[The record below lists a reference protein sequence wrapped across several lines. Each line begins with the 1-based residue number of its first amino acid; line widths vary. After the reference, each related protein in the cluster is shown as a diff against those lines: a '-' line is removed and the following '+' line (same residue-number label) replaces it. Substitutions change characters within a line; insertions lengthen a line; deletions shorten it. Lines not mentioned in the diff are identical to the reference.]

1 MIGQRFVGG
10 RSVAMALTL
19 AAVGVIAVLMG
30 AFAIGV
36 AQFNH
41 SLMERKVIA
50 QLEQQSK
57 LVRSMLANHDSALR
71 EEAHRL
77 MEQLAARFGSVFTL
91 NPEEPVL
98 VGDQI
103 TPALY
108 DGERRLTLDDS
119 VLERFTKATDAV
131 ATLFVRR
138 DNDFVR
144 VATTLRDEQ
153 GERAV
158 GTLLASDH
166 PALPA
171 LLAGEEFIG
180 RATLFGRDHMTVY
193 RPMLNA
199 RREVIG
205 AFFIGLDM
213 TAGLDHLKHEILS
226 IRIGETGYFY
236 ALDARPGP
244 DFGRLVIHPAQE
256 GTNILDARDA
266 DGRAF
271 IREILERKEGVI
283 HYPWINR
290 ETGETAPRMKVVAYT
305 HFPAWD
311 WVIGGGSYDDEL
323 SRDSVLL
330 RNLTLGA
337 ALVVVAVLALILF
350 WLTRRLVGRPLGEA
364 TRIFERIGAGHYDN
378 PIDTTRRD
386 EIGTLFDA
394 LARMQTSLDARTRAD
409 ARISAEALRIKSALD
424 KSSTNMMV
432 SDRDGIIIY
441 ANEALLRMLRLAES
455 DLRRDLPEFSVD
467 SLLGSHLDIFHR
479 QPERQQ
485 SMLATLQNNHL
496 AQVRLGGRTF
506 RMIFNPVINDQ
517 GERLGTVVEWTDRTS
532 EVETETELASLL
544 EAAVQGDFSRRLTL
558 EGKTGFFHELADGLN
573 RLVDILSAG
582 LTDVAQV
589 LAAIAQGDLSRRIE
603 SDYAGTFGR
612 LKDDTNLTVERLRE
626 VVTGIKESTDAINTA
641 ATEIASGN
649 SDLSIRT
656 ETQAGT
662 LEKTASAMEELN
674 ATVKQNAHNAQE
686 ANQLAQDS
694 NRVAARGG
702 ELVRHVVDN
711 MGRIQDSSRQI
722 ADIIGV
728 IDSIAFQT
736 NILAL
741 NAAVEAARA
750 GEQGRGFAVVAAE
763 VRNLAQRS
771 GQAAREIKTLIVG
784 SVEQVE
790 DGVKLVEQ
798 AGQTMNEIVDSFQQV
813 TTLVTEIA
821 VASRQQSSGI
831 EQVSRAVTQLDE
843 VTQQNAALVEEAAAA
858 AESLEE
864 QARSLARAV
873 ALFHLDGQTVGQ
885 AAAAIDRSAPTG
897 GRGVAALPR
906 PDQRA
911 SSSSA
916 SRSRQRS
923 M

>member
-50 QLEQQSK
+50 QLEQQSR
-57 LVRSMLANHDSALR
+57 LVRSMLANHDTALR

-77 MEQLAARFGSVFTL
+77 MEQLSARFGSVFTL
-91 NPEEPVL
+91 NPEEPL
-98 VGDQI
+98 RVGGRI

-108 DGERRLTLDDS
+108 DGERRLTLDNSD
-119 VLERFTKATDAV
+119 LDRFTNATSAV
-131 ATLFVRR
+131 ATLFVRTG
-138 DNDFVR
+138 DGFVR
-144 VATTLRDEQ
+144 VATTLKNEQ
-153 GERAV
+153 GERAL
-158 GTLLASDH
+158 GTLLADDH

-171 LLAGEEFIG
+171 LLAGEDFIG
-180 RATLFGRDHMTVY
+180 RATLFGRDRMTVY

-199 RREVIG
+199 RRELVG
-205 AFFIGLDM
+205 ALFIGLDM
-213 TAGLDHLKHEILS
+213 TEGLNHLKHEILS
-226 IRIGETGYFY
+226 IKIGETGYFY
-236 ALDARPGP
+236 ALDARPGA
-244 DFGRLVIHPAQE
+244 DLGRLVIHPAQE
-256 GTNILDARDA
+256 GANILDARDA
-266 DGRAF
+266 DGRTF

-290 ETGETAPRMKVVAYT
+290 EKGETAPRMKVVAYT

-337 ALVVVAVLALILF
+337 AVVVVVVLAFILF

-364 TRIFERIGAGHYDN
+364 TRIFERIGAGHYDSR
-378 PIDTTRRD
+378 IDTTRRD
-386 EIGTLFDA
+386 EIGALFGA
-394 LARMQTSLDARTRAD
+394 LARMQTSLDERTRAD
-409 ARISAEALRIKSALD
+409 ARIAAEALRIKSALD

-432 SDRDGIIIY
+432 SDPDGIIIY
-441 ANEALLRMLRLAES
+441 TNEALLRMLRLAES
-455 DLRRDLPEFSVD
+455 DLRRDLPDFSVD
-467 SLLGSHLDIFHR
+467 SLLGSHLNVFHR
-479 QPERQQ
+479 HPERQQ

-496 AQVRLGGRTF
+496 AQIRIGGRTF
-506 RMIFNPVINDQ
+506 KLILNPVIDAQ
-517 GERLGTVVEWTDRTS
+517 GERLGTVVEWTDRTT
-532 EVETETELASLL
+532 EVETEAELASLL

-558 EGKTGFFHELADGLN
+558 EGKTGFFHDIADGLN

-582 LTDVAQV
+582 LADVAQV
-589 LAAIAQGDLSRRIE
+589 LGAIAQGDLSRRIE

-626 VVTGIKESTDAINTA
+626 VVTGIKESTETINTA
-641 ATEIASGN
+641 AAEIASGN
-649 SDLSIRT
+649 SDLSART

-662 LEKTASAMEELN
+662 LEETASAMEELS

-694 NRVAARGG
+694 NLVAARGG

-750 GEQGRGFAVVAAE
+750 GEQGKGFAVVAAE

-771 GQAAREIKTLIVG
+771 ANAAKEIKSLIVG
-784 SVEQVE
+784 SVEQVD

-798 AGQTMNEIVDSFQQV
+798 AGQTMTEIVDSFRQV
-813 TTLVTEIA
+813 TARLTDIA
-821 VASRQQSSGI
+821 VASREQSSGI
-831 EQVSRAVTQLDE
+831 EQISRAVIQMDE
-843 VTQQNAALVEEAAAA
+843 VTQQNAALVEQAAAA
-858 AESLEE
+858 AESLED

-873 ALFHLDGQTVGQ
+873 ALFRFEAG
-885 AAAAIDRSAPTG
+885 
-897 GRGVAALPR
+897 
-906 PDQRA
+906 
-911 SSSSA
+911 
-916 SRSRQRS
+916 
-923 M
+923 

>member
-98 VGDQI
+98 VGGQI

-873 ALFHLDGQTVGQ
+873 ALFHLDGQTAGQ
-885 AAAAIDRSAPTG
+885 AANAIGRSTPTG

>member
-1 MIGQRFVGG
+1 MTVKKPAGG
-10 RSVAMALTL
+10 RSIAAVLTL
-19 AAVGVIAVLMG
+19 ASVAAIAILMSL
-30 AFAIGV
+30 FAIGV

-77 MEQLAARFGSVFTL
+77 MEQMAARFGSSFTL
-91 NPEEPVL
+91 NPEEPVR
-98 VGDQI
+98 VGGQI

-108 DGERRLTLDDS
+108 DGERRLTLDHTD
-119 VLERFTKATDAV
+119 LDRFTETTGAV
-131 ATLFVRR
+131 ATLFARTG
-138 DNDFVR
+138 DGFVR
-144 VATTLRDEQ
+144 VATTLRTEQ
-153 GERAV
+153 GERAL
-158 GTLLASDH
+158 GTLLAGDH
-166 PALPA
+166 PALPS
-171 LLAGEEFIG
+171 LLAGEAFIG

-199 RREVIG
+199 RREVVG
-205 AFFIGLDM
+205 ALFIGLDM
-213 TAGLDHLKHEILS
+213 TEGLNHLKHEILA
-226 IRIGETGYFY
+226 IKIGETGYFY

-244 DFGRLVIHPAQE
+244 DFGQLVMHPAQE
-256 GTNILDARDA
+256 GTNILDAKDA

-290 ETGETAPRMKVVAYT
+290 EKGETTPRMKVVAYT

-337 ALVVVAVLALILF
+337 AVVVVLVLALILF
-350 WLTRRLVGRPLGEA
+350 LLTRRLVGRPLGEA
-364 TRIFERIGAGHYDN
+364 TQIFERIGAGHYDSR
-378 PIDTTRRD
+378 IDTGRRD
-386 EIGTLFDA
+386 EIGALFDA
-394 LARMQTSLDARTRAD
+394 LGRMQTSLDARTRAD
-409 ARISAEALRIKSALD
+409 ARIAAEALRIKSALD

-432 SDRDGIIIY
+432 SDPDGIIIY
-441 ANEALLRMLRLAES
+441 ANEALLQMLRLAES
-455 DLRRDLPEFSVD
+455 DLRRELPEFRVD
-467 SLLGSHLDIFHR
+467 SLLGSHLDVFHR
-479 QPERQQ
+479 HPQRQQ
-485 SMLATLQNNHL
+485 AMLATLQNNHF
-496 AQVRLGGRTF
+496 AQIRLGGHTF
-506 RMIFNPVINDQ
+506 RLILNPVIDAQ

-532 EVETETELASLL
+532 EVETEAELASLL

-558 EGKTGFFHELADGLN
+558 DGKTGFFHDIADGLN

-582 LTDVAQV
+582 LADVAQV
-589 LAAIAQGDLSRRIE
+589 LGAIAQGDLSRRIE
-603 SDYAGTFGR
+603 SDYAGTFGQ

-626 VVTGIKESTDAINTA
+626 VVERIKDSTDTINTA
-641 ATEIASGN
+641 AAEIASGN
-649 SDLSIRT
+649 SDLSART

-662 LEKTASAMEELN
+662 LEETASAMEELS

-686 ANQLAQDS
+686 ANQLAQSS
-694 NRVAARGG
+694 NQVAARGG
-702 ELVRHVVDN
+702 KIVRRVVDT
-711 MGRIQDSSRQI
+711 MGGIQDSSRQI

-763 VRNLAQRS
+763 VRTLAQRS
-771 GQAAREIKTLIVG
+771 AQAAREIKTLIVG
-784 SVEQVE
+784 SVDQVD

-798 AGQTMNEIVDSFQQV
+798 AGQTMTEIVDSFQQV
-813 TTLVTEIA
+813 TTLVTGIA
-821 VASRQQSSGI
+821 VASREQSSGI
-831 EQVSRAVTQLDE
+831 EQVSRAVTQMDE

-864 QARSLARAV
+864 QARALARAV
-873 ALFHLDGQTVGQ
+873 DLFRLE
-885 AAAAIDRSAPTG
+885 
-897 GRGVAALPR
+897 
-906 PDQRA
+906 
-911 SSSSA
+911 
-916 SRSRQRS
+916 SR
-923 M
+923 

>member
-71 EEAHRL
+71 EEAHRR

-98 VGDQI
+98 VGGQI

-119 VLERFTKATDAV
+119 VLERFTNATDAV

-158 GTLLASDH
+158 GTLLAGDH

-180 RATLFGRDHMTVY
+180 RASLFGRDHMTVY

-205 AFFIGLDM
+205 ALFIGLDM

-236 ALDARPGP
+236 ALDARTGP

-290 ETGETAPRMKVVAYT
+290 EKGETAPRMKVVAYT

-378 PIDTTRRD
+378 PIDATRRD

-432 SDRDGIIIY
+432 SDRDGVIIY

-485 SMLATLQNNHL
+485 SMLATLQNNHR

-831 EQVSRAVTQLDE
+831 EQVSHAVTQLDE

-858 AESLEE
+858 AESLED

-873 ALFHLDGQTVGQ
+873 ALFHLDGQTASQ
-885 AAAAIDRSAPTG
+885 AATAIGRSAPTG
-897 GRGVAALPR
+897 GRRVAALPR

>member
-1 MIGQRFVGG
+1 MIGQRLVGG

-36 AQFNH
+36 AQFSH
-41 SLMERKVIA
+41 SLMELKVIT
-50 QLEQQSK
+50 QLEQQSR

-91 NPEEPVL
+91 NPEEPVRI
-98 VGDQI
+98 GGRI

-108 DGERRLTLDDS
+108 DGERRLTLDHTD
-119 VLERFTKATDAV
+119 LDRFTEATGAV
-131 ATLFVRR
+131 VTLFVRTG
-138 DNDFVR
+138 DGFVR
-144 VATTLRDEQ
+144 VATTLKNEQ
-153 GERAV
+153 GERAL
-158 GTLLASDH
+158 GTLLAGDH
-166 PALPA
+166 PALPP
-171 LLAGEEFIG
+171 LLGGEEFIG
-180 RATLFGRDHMTVY
+180 RAALFGRDHMTVY

-199 RREVIG
+199 RREVVG
-205 AFFIGLDM
+205 ALFIGLDM
-213 TAGLDHLKHEILS
+213 TEGLDHLKREILA
-226 IRIGETGYFY
+226 IKIGETGYFY
-236 ALDARPGP
+236 ALDAHPGP

-256 GTNILDARDA
+256 GTNILDAKDA

-271 IREILERKEGVI
+271 IREILENREGVI

-305 HFPAWD
+305 HFPGWD

-337 ALVVVAVLALILF
+337 AVVVVLALAFILF
-350 WLTRRLVGRPLGEA
+350 WLTRRLVGRPLDEA

-378 PIDTTRRD
+378 PITSTRRD

-394 LARMQTSLDARTRAD
+394 LARMQTNLDARTRTE
-409 ARISAEALRIKSALD
+409 ARIAAEALRIKSALD

-432 SDRDGIIIY
+432 SDPDGIIIY
-441 ANEALLRMLRLAES
+441 ANEAMLRMLRLAES
-455 DLRRDLPEFSVD
+455 DLRRDLPEFSTD
-467 SLLGSHLDIFHR
+467 SLLGSHLNVFHR
-479 QPERQQ
+479 HPEHQQ
-485 SMLATLQNNHL
+485 AMLLRLQSDHL
-496 AQVRLGGRTF
+496 AQIRLGGRTF
-506 RMIFNPVINDQ
+506 RLIFNPVIDAQ
-517 GERLGTVVEWTDRTS
+517 GERLGTVVEWTDRTT
-532 EVETETELASLL
+532 EVETEAELASLL

-558 EGKTGFFHELADGLN
+558 EGKTGFFHELSDGLN
-573 RLVDILSAG
+573 RLIDILSAG
-582 LTDVAQV
+582 LADVAQV

-603 SDYAGTFGR
+603 SDYAGTFGQ
-612 LKDDTNLTVERLRE
+612 LKDDTNLTVEHLRE
-626 VVTGIKESTDAINTA
+626 VVEGIKASTDAINTA
-641 ATEIASGN
+641 AAEIAAGN
-649 SDLSIRT
+649 SDLSART

-662 LEKTASAMEELN
+662 LEETASAMEELS

-686 ANQLAQDS
+686 ANQLAQGS
-694 NRVAARGG
+694 NQVAAHGG
-702 ELVRHVVDN
+702 ELVRRVVDT
-711 MGRIQDSSRQI
+711 MGGIQDSSRQI

-784 SVEQVE
+784 SVEQVD

-798 AGQTMNEIVDSFQQV
+798 AGQTMTEIVDSFQRV
-813 TTLVTEIA
+813 TTLVTGIA
-821 VASRQQSSGI
+821 VASREQSTGI
-831 EQVSRAVTQLDE
+831 EQISRAVIQMDE

-858 AESLEE
+858 AESLEQ
-864 QARSLARAV
+864 QARSLAKAV
-873 ALFHLDGQTVGQ
+873 ALFRLE
-885 AAAAIDRSAPTG
+885 
-897 GRGVAALPR
+897 
-906 PDQRA
+906 
-911 SSSSA
+911 
-916 SRSRQRS
+916 SR
-923 M
+923 